1 MDETKQ
7 REPDFVQTPPD
18 VVKVAAS
25 FWKEQA
31 QQFSRLIR
39 EARLSALL
47 ENARNL
53 RHLSLAEFPGFL
65 KRTWRL
71 WATAAGIFLA
81 VMAIGTLAQRVAQW
95 AWNARERRHE
105 TAVAT
110 VTPDRLI
117 ARCGEAAQDV
127 TKEVFPIV
135 MRTMS
140 YQASGN
146 QKLVLAFSRT
156 AEERSDW
163 VFLSMNDESGTA
175 SYDTPD
181 AKIAALPCLNSKK

>member
-7 REPDFVQTPPD
+7 HEPASVHTPPD
-18 VVKVAAS
+18 VPKLAAS
-25 FWKEQA
+25 FWTEQA

-39 EARLSALL
+39 EARLSALR

-53 RHLSLAEFPGFL
+53 RHLSLADLPGFL

-71 WATAAGIFLA
+71 WATAAGVFLV

-105 TAVAT
+105 IAVAT
-110 VTPDRLI
+110 VTPDRVI
-117 ARCGEAAQDV
+117 ARCGEATVDV

-140 YQASGN
+140 YQAGAN

-156 AEERSDW
+156 AEEKSDW
-163 VFLSMNDESGTA
+163 VFLSMNDESGA
-175 SYDTPD
+175 GSYDTPD
-181 AKIAALPCLNSKK
+181 AKIAALPCLDSKK